1 MQSKGFPLGPAFDKY
16 DVTPALN
23 IKPLNKSNYRD
34 EATKSQ
40 FCVSYDRVVA
50 RSLPGKSVTRRD
62 RETGSQNFVHAL
74 LLEVLKRR
82 HEFFFL
88 HRL

>member
-50 RSLPGKSVTRRD
+50 VTRRD
-62 RETGSQNFVHAL
+62 RETGSQKFVHAL

-88 HRL
+88 HLL